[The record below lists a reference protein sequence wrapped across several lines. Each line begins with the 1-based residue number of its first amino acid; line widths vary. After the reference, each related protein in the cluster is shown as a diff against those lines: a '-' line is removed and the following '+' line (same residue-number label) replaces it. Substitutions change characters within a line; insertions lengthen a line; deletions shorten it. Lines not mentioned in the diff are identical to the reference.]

1 MGVEKL
7 PYDHFGRPPKPEQSA
22 KSSSLRMCRRIQ
34 AVLALQI
41 RALAS
46 KVHDWSHREADEEM
60 LVQEENPARWLEL
73 ARALHRLSR
82 STRRSFTWRRHPC
95 DACLR
100 RKICQRWDGSS
111 FSPCSDLWR
120 RSCHA
125 SFAWIGGLTGSGKST
140 ICRVL
145 RHLLAGVWINRDE
158 FGSRTAFLK
167 AIAEAAA
174 DDAVPVLLVDE
185 MQHQTGI
192 VQEMQKD
199 VQVTSSMCRS
209 SIQMRRWIV
218 GKTLSWCA
226 SRIARRGSGHRTLM
240 ADHLQLRSKLQRK
253 TQDAE
258 PLSKEEVRNFAATL
272 CVSMAQTSIAQV
284 TILLQDLDE
293 LGLLEPLEPRCE
305 LASLQKHRLLQAQ
318 HAANLAESQ
327 LAEAAPAA
335 ETSRQSAFAF
345 DDEATAPAAA
355 ETARQSPLTFED
367 DGDEEE
373 VPAAATEPARQAP
386 LAFEDEE
393 EVSSRDKFV
402 TPNETPFFCATLT
415 PAVMWNASSPGDAQ
429 AQLFLALQRVPHLV
443 EMATPPPSLLTGR
456 HGRKLSC
463 SQQGLLPIALAE
475 PSKVM
480 DVAHTSPRNGS
491 QDLHVAETWKVEVPS
506 PRSLARV
513 VQVFS
518 ESRALVYDFAPM
530 SEDGRRQVKSWLRP
544 MVERHEDL
552 GMKVKTFGFKADRH
566 VSLLKTKPPPEEL
579 LVAPVPPFQEG
590 GSVARGRLGCP
601 GCFPSQPAG
610 SPGLGEGV
618 RHGETPRFP
627 EAGLKFL
634 IHSAE
639 ATAAENAKRLLVTTW
654 LLAWLC
660 IAVHCC
666 RMRGGSLQ
674 AVRTQVDME

>member
-1 MGVEKL
+1 MLTL
-7 PYDHFGRPPKPEQSA
+7 PSPTGFHVPATQHR
-22 KSSSLRMCRRIQ
+22 Q
-34 AVLALQI
+34 AIVLQ
-41 RALAS
+41 RTGTVTLA
-46 KVHDWSHREADEEM
+46 E
-60 LVQEENPARWLEL
+60 WLEL

-415 PAVMWNASSPGDAQ
+415 PAVMWNASSPGDVSHTCCRHDGNSTAK
-429 AQLFLALQRVPHLV
+429 LADR
-443 EMATPPPSLLTGR
+443 
-456 HGRKLSC
+456 
-463 SQQGLLPIALAE
+463 LLPIALAE

-491 QDLHVAETWKVEVPS
+491 QDLHVAETWKVEDAASAVEAAAGEDEVPS

>member
-1 MGVEKL
+1 MLTL
-7 PYDHFGRPPKPEQSA
+7 PSPTGFHVPATQHR
-22 KSSSLRMCRRIQ
+22 Q
-34 AVLALQI
+34 AIVLQ
-41 RALAS
+41 RTGTVTLA
-46 KVHDWSHREADEEM
+46 E
-60 LVQEENPARWLEL
+60 WLEL

-415 PAVMWNASSPGDAQ
+415 PAVMWNASSPGDVSHTCCRHDGNSTAKLADRQTWPKAVLQSTRSAPNCFGRAQ
-429 AQLFLALQRVPHLV
+429 QGDGCGPHLPEEWLSGLACRGDMESGSALTSFSGESRTSV
-443 EMATPPPSLLTGR
+443 LGVACSGVRLRPHVRRWTAPGEIVASTHGRTPRRPGHESQNLRLQGRQTRQSAEDEATPRGASRGACPTLPRRRISGE
-456 HGRKLSC
+456 GAI
-463 SQQGLLPIALAE
+463 GVPWLLP
-475 PSKVM
+475 
-480 DVAHTSPRNGS
+480 
-491 QDLHVAETWKVEVPS
+491 
-506 PRSLARV
+506 
-513 VQVFS
+513 FS
-518 ESRALVYDFAPM
+518 
-530 SEDGRRQVKSWLRP
+530 
-544 MVERHEDL
+544 
-552 GMKVKTFGFKADRH
+552 T
-566 VSLLKTKPPPEEL
+566 
-579 LVAPVPPFQEG
+579 
-590 GSVARGRLGCP
+590 C
-601 GCFPSQPAG
+601 
-610 SPGLGEGV
+610 
-618 RHGETPRFP
+618 RFP

>member
-199 VQVTSSMCRS
+199 VQVRC
-209 SIQMRRWIV
+209 
-218 GKTLSWCA
+218 TLF
-226 SRIARRGSGHRTLM
+226 
-240 ADHLQLRSKLQRK
+240 SKLYGFRASESMFTILLCWLQGVCLVIGDIVYVQIKHPDEAVDRWENIELVRKPNCSAWVWTSHPDGRPPAAAFQTAADCARMRVPEQVSGVGIYCFVK

-393 EVSSRDKFV
+393 E
-402 TPNETPFFCATLT
+402 
-415 PAVMWNASSPGDAQ
+415 ASWG
-429 AQLFLALQRVPHLV
+429 
-443 EMATPPPSLLTGR
+443 
-456 HGRKLSC
+456 
-463 SQQGLLPIALAE
+463 
-475 PSKVM
+475 
-480 DVAHTSPRNGS
+480 
-491 QDLHVAETWKVEVPS
+491 
-506 PRSLARV
+506 RV
-513 VQVFS
+513 VVLRVF
-518 ESRALVYDFAPM
+518 A
-530 SEDGRRQVKSWLRP
+530 
-544 MVERHEDL
+544 
-552 GMKVKTFGFKADRH
+552 
-566 VSLLKTKPPPEEL
+566 
-579 LVAPVPPFQEG
+579 
-590 GSVARGRLGCP
+590 
-601 GCFPSQPAG
+601 
-610 SPGLGEGV
+610 
-618 RHGETPRFP
+618 
-627 EAGLKFL
+627 
-634 IHSAE
+634 
-639 ATAAENAKRLLVTTW
+639 
-654 LLAWLC
+654 
-660 IAVHCC
+660 
-666 RMRGGSLQ
+666 
-674 AVRTQVDME
+674 